1 MSGTLV
7 DANAI
12 STHENKLLNKS
23 IIAIIIQSIMYLY
36 VWVKWYLLLKTLL
49 VCFVVRERYNGNVA
63 GKDKIHL

>member
-23 IIAIIIQSIMYLY
+23 IIAIIIQSITYLH
-36 VWVKWYLLLKTLL
+36 VWVKWYLLLKNSFGMFCGSRT
-49 VCFVVRERYNGNVA
+49 VRW
-63 GKDKIHL
+63 